1 MSTVLAGSGGVSSAM
16 TNSPASLAFLIE
28 AFTPGPLGVMRI
40 PLSPAEM
47 EFSIALIWVCS
58 SPSALP
64 AETVNLTPT
73 FEASASALFCMLT
86 KNGFVVFFRI
96 KATPTVLTGAEVA
109 ALDATEVLLL
119 LEQAA
124 RAKIAPAAMAAA
136 HLDDRTCAT
145 DRVWFCM
152 IWG

>member
-73 FEASASALFCMLT
+73 LEASASALFCMLT

-96 KATPTVLTGAEVA
+96 RATPTVLAGAEVA
-109 ALDATEVLLL
+109 APAAAVVVPLEATGVLLL

-124 RAKIAPAAMAAA
+124 SANIAPATRAAD
-136 HLDDRTCAT
+136 HLNERKC
-145 DRVWFCM
+145 
-152 IWG
+152 